1 MMHTMQVLEL
11 NSMVATLPPA
21 ALAHVL
27 QRVDVRQRLDACAR
41 VCKAWNAAAVAAT
54 RKVELLGCTQ
64 HKCTALEPW
73 LRTKAQSLQ
82 PLDSIT
88 ISARFDSRILAADAW
103 VNTPDSTWRMPEL
116 LLPYQQLPGLTKLV
130 LKLIKCPLAAAAA
143 AASHQL
149 PRPGSISTSTSTG
162 NKAPATFLAAL
173 TALKELSIT
182 DCVIPLDGLPALTG
196 LESLQLSQGWG
207 APLGASTP
215 RGTPAAAAP
224 AAASVISGS
233 TAGAALPSLAR
244 LTHLALAGS
253 CCAPEAFLHLHCL
266 ELLQELILGWAE
278 LPQPVVAG
286 CEAWASGIT
295 LDTSSMPGLS
305 KLTALQK
312 LVVAGAVE
320 AVDPVL
326 LQGLPASLRH
336 LQLDDVRL
344 VMTLGQSRMAML
356 AGLKQLQ
363 HLSINNKRG
372 PLSFLSAEDCMV
384 LTASSQLTHLS
395 LTGRCQG

>member
-1 MMHTMQVLEL
+1 MQQYMEL
-11 NSMVATLPPA
+11 DSMAPTLPPA

-41 VCKAWNAAAVAAT
+41 VCKAWNAAALVAT

-64 HKCTALEPW
+64 RKCTALEPW
-73 LRTKAQSLQ
+73 LQAKAASLQ
-82 PLDSIT
+82 PLNSIT

-103 VNTPDSTWRMPEL
+103 INTPDSTWRMPEL

-130 LKLIKCPLAAAAA
+130 LKLVKCPLAAAAA
-143 AASHQL
+143 ANHQL
-149 PRPGSISTSTSTG
+149 PRPCSISNSSSTG
-162 NKAPATFLAAL
+162 GKTPATFLAAL
-173 TALKELSIT
+173 TALKELSVT
-182 DCVIPLDGLPALTG
+182 DCVILLDGLPALTG

-207 APLGASTP
+207 APVGASTP
-215 RGTPAAAAP
+215 RGTSAAAAP

-233 TAGAALPSLAR
+233 SAGAALPSLTR

-253 CCAPEAFLHLHCL
+253 WCTPEAFLHLHCL
-266 ELLQELILGWAE
+266 ENLQELILGWAE

-295 LDTSSMPGLS
+295 LDTSSMPGLA

-372 PLSFLSAEDCMV
+372 PLSFLPAEDCMV
-384 LTASSQLTHLS
+384 LTASSQLTHLA
-395 LTGRCQG
+395 LTGRC